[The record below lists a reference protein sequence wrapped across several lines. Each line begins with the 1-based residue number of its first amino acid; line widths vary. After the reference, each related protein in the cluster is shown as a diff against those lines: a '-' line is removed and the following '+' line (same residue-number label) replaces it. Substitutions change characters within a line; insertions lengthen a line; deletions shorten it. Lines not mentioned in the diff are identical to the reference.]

1 MYYLTNNS
9 IIIFHLKKILL
20 DFFSYLSLNIYLEI
34 FILSLREIFS
44 IINNLI
50 LSKILYQNIRY
61 L

>member
-20 DFFSYLSLNIYLEI
+20 DFFSYLSLNIYLQI
-34 FILSLREIFS
+34 LILSLREIFS

>member
-1 MYYLTNNS
+1 MYYLTSNS

-20 DFFSYLSLNIYLEI
+20 DFFSYLSLNIYLQI

>member
-20 DFFSYLSLNIYLEI
+20 DFFSYLSLNIYLQI